1 MTIRNLRLLLAASI
15 ATVPL
20 LIGAPAFA
28 QDDTA
33 TATAPAQDS
42 LPPPDPAT
50 LTPDQRIALLE
61 QQLNALQAQIEDLK
75 TSTGSQLSAVRADQA
90 ATTVTLKNGRPTFVS
105 GDGQFTA
112 SVRGVMQ
119 LDAAQYFQAGT
130 LPASVTVGRDLNS
143 GTNFRRGR
151 LGVEGRLFG
160 DFTYNVL
167 LDFGGS
173 GTDGAT
179 TLHELWVQYEGF
191 KLFNKSLKIKVGAF
205 PPNLGLE
212 DAAST
217 TGALFPERPSSAEI
231 ARSLAGADKRIGA
244 QLLSN
249 GDRWLVAAAVTGA
262 KTTDAATF
270 DEQLGY
276 TFRAAGTPLKGYDW
290 RIQVGVNASVVAQPA
305 QTAVLGPYPVTLTD
319 RPELRVDGT
328 QLVTS
333 GAIDSSGARHWGL
346 EAAGQWKGLLIQG
359 EYFDYKIERRHPAV
373 GVHDPK
379 FDGWYVEGGWIL
391 TGETRKYNVDT
402 AAFDAPP
409 VAKPFNL
416 KDGGWGTWELAARY
430 SVVDLNA
437 DPFAPLAAN
446 RIRGG
451 EQTITT
457 LGVNWFL
464 NPAVRL
470 SLDYLDVSVDR
481 LTAGGLQA
489 GQDYHALNLRTQ
501 LAF

>member
-1 MTIRNLRLLLAASI
+1 MNRRNLRWLLVASI
-15 ATVPL
+15 ASAPL
-20 LIGAPAFA
+20 LFGAPAFA
-28 QDDTA
+28 QEADGA
-33 TATAPAQDS
+33 TATASASDS
-42 LPPPDPAT
+42 LPAPDPAT

-61 QQLNALQAQIEDLK
+61 QQLAALQAQIEDLK
-75 TSTGSQLSAVRADQA
+75 TQTASGISAVRADQQ
-90 ATTVTLKNGRPTFVS
+90 ATTVSLRNGRPTLAT
-105 GDGQFTA
+105 GDGQFSA
-112 SVRGVMQ
+112 SIRGVMQ
-119 LDAAQYFQAGT
+119 LDTAQYFQDDS
-130 LPASVTVGRDLNS
+130 LPASVTAGRDLNS

-160 DFTYNVL
+160 DFSYNVL

-179 TLHELWVQYEGF
+179 TLHELWVQYDGF
-191 KLFNKSLKIKVGAF
+191 KPLKLRVGAF

-217 TGALFPERPSSAEI
+217 NGSLFPERPSSAEI
-231 ARSLAGADKRIGA
+231 ARSLAGADKRIGL
-244 QLLSN
+244 QLLGS

-262 KTTDAATF
+262 KTTDSASF

-276 TFRAAGTPLKGYDW
+276 TFRVAGTPLKGYDW
-290 RIQVGVNASVVAQPA
+290 RIQVGANASIVAQPA
-305 QTAVLGPYPVTLTD
+305 QTTLAGPYPVTLTD

-328 QLVTS
+328 QLISS
-333 GAIDSSGARHWGL
+333 GAIDASGARHWGL
-346 EAAGQWKGLLIQG
+346 EAAGQWKGVLIQG
-359 EYFDYKIERRHPAV
+359 EYFDYRIDRRNPAP
-373 GVHDPK
+373 GIHDPE
-379 FDGWYVEGGWIL
+379 FDGWYVEGGWVL
-391 TGETRKYNVDT
+391 TGEARKYNPDT

-430 SVVDLNA
+430 SVVDLNS
-437 DPFAPLAAN
+437 DPFAPLAGN

-464 NPAVRL
+464 NPSLRL
-470 SLDYLDVSVDR
+470 SLDWLDVSVDR
-481 LTAGGLQA
+481 LTAGGLRA
-489 GQDYHALNLRTQ
+489 GQDYQALNLRSQ
-501 LAF
+501 FAF

>member
-1 MTIRNLRLLLAASI
+1 MALGAA
-15 ATVPL
+15 AVPL
-20 LIGAPAFA
+20 LIGAPAWA
-28 QDDTA
+28 QEAVTSTA
-33 TATAPAQDS
+33 AAQDS
-42 LPPPDPAT
+42 LPPPDPAS
-50 LTPDQRIALLE
+50 LTADQRIALLE
-61 QQLNALQAQIEDLK
+61 AQLSALQAQIEDLK
-75 TSTGSQLSAVRADQA
+75 TQAASGIAAVRSDQQ
-90 ATTVTLKNGRPTFVS
+90 ATTLTLKNGRPTFAT

-112 SVRGVMQ
+112 SIRGVMQ
-119 LDAAQYFQAGT
+119 LDTAQYFQDDN
-130 LPASVTVGRDLNS
+130 LPASVTTGRDLNS

-160 DFTYNVL
+160 DFSYNVL

-173 GTDGAT
+173 GTDGST
-179 TLHELWVQYEGF
+179 TLHELWLQYEGF
-191 KLFNKSLKIKVGAF
+191 KPFKLRVGAF

-217 TGALFPERPSSAEI
+217 SGSLFPERPSSAEI

-244 QLLSN
+244 QLLAN

-276 TFRAAGTPLKGYDW
+276 TFRVAGTPLKGYDW
-290 RIQVGVNASVVAQPA
+290 RIQVGANASVVAQPA
-305 QTAVLGPYPVTLTD
+305 QTALLGAYPVTLTD

-328 QLVTS
+328 QLVSS
-333 GAIDSSGARHWGL
+333 GAIDASGARHWGL

-359 EYFDYKIERRHPAV
+359 EYFDYKIDRRNPAP
-373 GVHDPK
+373 GVHDPA
-379 FDGWYVEGGWIL
+379 FDGWYVEGGWVL
-391 TGETRKYNVDT
+391 TGETRKFNPET

-409 VAKPFNL
+409 VTKPFNL
-416 KDGGWGTWELAARY
+416 KEGTWGTWELAARY
-430 SVVDLNA
+430 SVVDLNS
-437 DPFAPLAAN
+437 DPFAALAAN
-446 RIRGG
+446 RVRGG

-464 NPAVRL
+464 NPSVRL
-470 SLDYLDVSVDR
+470 SLDWLDVSVDR

-489 GQDYHALNLRTQ
+489 GQDYQALNLRSQ
-501 LAF
+501 FAF